1 MSRVTFSPA
10 AIADIDG
17 MWDYTAEMWGV
28 DQADRYTDDIRDACN
43 ALAAGTKQGRTVD
56 VRGGYLKYSVGKHFV
71 FFWAASDLV
80 DFIKARQRILHE
92 VTETT
97 EKKKRLNAEIEESPY
112 KRIKMK
118 SVEEGRSISDIT
130 RDLWS
135 EYLSK

>member
-1 MSRVTFSPA
+1 MALSAKRPSRG
-10 AIADIDG
+10 D
-17 MWDYTAEMWGV
+17 E
-28 DQADRYTDDIRDACN
+28 
-43 ALAAGTKQGRTVD
+43 
-56 VRGGYLKYSVGKHFV
+56 
-71 FFWAASDLV
+71 
-80 DFIKARQRILHE
+80 ARHRILKE

-97 EKKKRLNAEIEESPY
+97 EKKKRLNADIEECLY